1 MKKSSKTRRVNKVLP
16 EVKALQAYKEINR
29 LSDNELA
36 RMIGVSQ
43 VSVNYWICERR
54 TPGNDNLEK
63 IKDFLSEIQQS
74 QSIIQ
79 DENVTFDSRTVAK
92 WMDKEHHKLLRDI
105 RTYIDELKV
114 LSNKFEQS
122 KIGYLPKH
130 EETKIG
136 LLPNNPY
143 NPDLYFIETTYKQ
156 PNGKTNPRYDITIK
170 GCEFTS
176 HKLTGIKG
184 TMFTARYINEFH
196 KMKDTFKFF
205 NNTPNQEPQQ
215 TELLQDESSE
225 QLTPLEQDINYLQ
238 QRINRLKDIKD
249 LDQLH
254 DELDTVT
261 KLSQFMKIEH
271 KLDE

>member
-63 IKDFLSEIQQS
+63 IKDFLTEIQQS

-105 RTYIDELKV
+105 RTYIDELRV

-130 EETKIG
+130 EETRIG
-136 LLPNNPY
+136 LLQNNPY

-225 QLTPLEQDINYLQ
+225 ELTPLEQDMNYLQ

-249 LDQLH
+249 LTQLH
-254 DELDTVT
+254 DELDTIT
-261 KLSQFMKIEH
+261 KLSQFMKTEH
-271 KLDE
+271 KLD

>member
-16 EVKALQAYKEINR
+16 EVRALQAYKEINR

-63 IKDFLSEIQQS
+63 IKVFLAEIQQS

-136 LLPNNPY
+136 RLPNNPY

-225 QLTPLEQDINYLQ
+225 LTPFEQDMNYLQ

-249 LDQLH
+249 LDQLS

-261 KLSQFMKIEH
+261 KLSQFMKTEH

>member
-29 LSDNELA
+29 LSEIELA
-36 RMIGVSQ
+36 EKMGVSQ
-43 VSVNYWICERR
+43 VSINYWLCERR
-54 TPGNDNLEK
+54 TPGEENTKK
-63 IKDFLSEIQQS
+63 IREFLKNTPSLQS
-74 QSIIQ
+74 TLQ
-79 DENVTFDSRTVAK
+79 DTGIVFDSRSVAK
-92 WMDKEHHKLLRDI
+92 WIDKNHFDFLKSI
-105 RTYIDELKV
+105 RKYIDELIV
-114 LSNKFEQS
+114 LSVKFEES
-122 KIGYLPKH
+122 KVAC
-130 EETKIG
+130 
-136 LLPNNPY
+136 LPNNPY

-156 PNGKTNPRYDITIK
+156 GNGKTNTRYDITVK
-170 GCEFTS
+170 GCEFVC

-225 QLTPLEQDINYLQ
+225 QLTPLQQDMNYLQ

-254 DELDTVT
+254 DELDTIT
-261 KLSQFMKIEH
+261 KLSKFMQMEH